1 MEPKKVPRIMI
12 AGTNSGSGKRTV
24 VCGILAALKRRG
36 MKAASLKC
44 GPDYIDPMFHSQ
56 IFGIPSK
63 NLDLY
68 FTNADM
74 AQYLMA
80 ENAKDAFVTVMEGV
94 MGFYDGMEMSS
105 SVASSYDLARQTKTP
120 VILIVNAKGM
130 ALSVQAI
137 IKGFMDFREDH
148 TIQGVILNDD
158 RQDDD

>member
-1 MEPKKVPRIMI
+1 MEQKKVPRIMI
-12 AGTNSGSGKRTV
+12 AGTNSGSGKTTV

-36 MKAASLKC
+36 LKAASLKC

-137 IKGFMDFREDH
+137 IKGLWTFERTIPFRE
-148 TIQGVILNDD
+148 LF
-158 RQDDD
+158 